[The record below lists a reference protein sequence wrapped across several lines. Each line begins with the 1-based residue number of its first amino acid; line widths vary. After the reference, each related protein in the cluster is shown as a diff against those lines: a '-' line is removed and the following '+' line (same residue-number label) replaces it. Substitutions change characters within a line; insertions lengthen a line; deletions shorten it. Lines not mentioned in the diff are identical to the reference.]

1 MNRYLQLFFSLLKM
15 VSVPLLN
22 FLTLFLGV
30 KFYGKDNWGE
40 FISISIWIY
49 FIAFVAKWSGQQYL
63 IKEFSKN
70 ISNYLSVFYSN
81 IIERAFLL
89 LPSLA
94 LFFLLPVS
102 LAGSILL
109 TLLLLFVSSSL
120 ETLLIFKQKL
130 QLHFFIEITGI
141 VLLFIGFYLFPEFNL
156 TTIFYLFSAS
166 YLMKIILVITC
177 IRVSHQSVFL
187 SFSLR
192 NLINTFPYFLI
203 GFSGWLAS
211 KCDIYVVSIFFT
223 KKEISEYQILMSS
236 FLMLQALPAYLI
248 LPITTHLFRLS
259 DVSTNKIQ
267 RKIGWLALPI
277 VAFFSVVIWCILV
290 FFMHI
295 KFSFLIYFFA
305 ALSCLPAFFYTVEVM
320 RLYKQNEEKTIMYS
334 CFMLFLVTLIFMW
347 LLLPIF
353 KILGIVMSVCIS
365 QWIYL
370 LFIYKMSKNGK
381 KVVV

>member
-22 FLTLFLGV
+22 FLTLFIGI
-30 KFYGKDNWGE
+30 KFYGKENWGE

-49 FIAFVAKWSGQQYL
+49 FIAFVAKWSGQHYL
-63 IKEFSKN
+63 IKELSKN
-70 ISNYLSVFYSN
+70 VSNYLSVFYSN
-81 IIERAFLL
+81 LIERAFLL
-89 LPSLA
+89 LPSLV
-94 LFFLLPVS
+94 LFFLLPVP
-102 LAGSILL
+102 LACSALL
-109 TLLLLFVSSSL
+109 TLLLLFVSTSF

-130 QLHFFIEITGI
+130 QLHFFIELAGI
-141 VLLFIGFYLFPEFNL
+141 VSLFTGFYLFPEFNL

-166 YLMKIILVITC
+166 YLVKIILVVTC
-177 IRVSHQSVFL
+177 VRLSCQPVFL

-192 NLINTFPYFLI
+192 NLIKSFPYFLI

-267 RKIGWLALPI
+267 RKISWLALPI
-277 VAFFSVVIWCILV
+277 VAFFSLVIWCILV
-290 FFMHI
+290 FFMQI

-305 ALSCLPAFFYTVEVM
+305 ALSCLPTFFYTVEVT
-320 RLYKQNEEKTIMYS
+320 RLYKQNKEKTIMYS
-334 CFMLFLVTLIFMW
+334 CFMLFLVTLFFMW
-347 LLLPIF
+347 LLLPMF
-353 KILGIVMSVCIS
+353 KILGMVMSVCIA
-365 QWIYL
+365 QWVYL
-370 LFIYKMSKNGK
+370 FFIYKRSKN
-381 KVVV
+381 V

>member
-22 FLTLFLGV
+22 FLTLFIGI
-30 KFYGKDNWGE
+30 KFYGKENWGE

-49 FIAFVAKWSGQQYL
+49 FIAFVAKWSGQHYL
-63 IKEFSKN
+63 IKELSKN
-70 ISNYLSVFYSN
+70 VTNYLSVFYSN
-81 IIERAFLL
+81 LIERAFLL
-89 LPSLA
+89 LPSLV
-94 LFFLLPVS
+94 LFFLLSIP
-102 LAGSILL
+102 LACSALL
-109 TLLLLFVSSSL
+109 TLLLLFVSNSF

-130 QLHFFIEITGI
+130 QLHFFIELTGI

-166 YLMKIILVITC
+166 YLVKIILVVTC
-177 IRVSHQSVFL
+177 VTFSHQPVFL
-187 SFSLR
+187 SLSLR
-192 NLINTFPYFLI
+192 NLIKTFPYFLI

-259 DVSTNKIQ
+259 NDSTNKIQ
-267 RKIGWLALPI
+267 KKIVWLALPI
-277 VAFFSVVIWCILV
+277 VAFFSGVIWCILL
-290 FFMHI
+290 FFMQI
-295 KFSFLIYFFA
+295 KFSFLIYMFA
-305 ALSCLPAFFYTVEVM
+305 ALSCLPTFFYTVEIT
-320 RLYKQNEEKTIMYS
+320 RLYKQNKEKTIMYS
-334 CFMLFLVTLIFMW
+334 CFMLFLVTLIFML

-353 KILGIVMSVCIS
+353 KILGMVMSVCIA
-365 QWIYL
+365 QWVYL
-370 LFIYKMSKNGK
+370 FFIYKRSKN
-381 KVVV
+381 V